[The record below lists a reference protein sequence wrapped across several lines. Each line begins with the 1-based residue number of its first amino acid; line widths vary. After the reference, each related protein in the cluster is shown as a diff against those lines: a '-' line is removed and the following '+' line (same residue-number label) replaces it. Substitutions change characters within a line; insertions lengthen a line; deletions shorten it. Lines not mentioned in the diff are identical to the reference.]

1 MPAPKAKSYRGMSLE
16 DLQDRLAE
24 YRRELLRLQTLSS
37 RGTLA
42 KESGKIRAV
51 RRNIA
56 IIKTVLA
63 EKGVKS

>member
-1 MPAPKAKSYRGMSLE
+1 MSLE

-24 YRRELLRLQTLSS
+24 YRRELLRLQTLYS

>member
-1 MPAPKAKSYRGMSLE
+1 ME

>member
-1 MPAPKAKSYRGMSLE
+1 MSLE